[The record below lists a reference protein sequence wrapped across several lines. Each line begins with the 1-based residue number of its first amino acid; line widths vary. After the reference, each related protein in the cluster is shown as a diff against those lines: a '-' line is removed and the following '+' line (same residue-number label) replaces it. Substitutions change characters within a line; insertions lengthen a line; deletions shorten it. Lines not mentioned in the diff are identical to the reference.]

1 MKFEDLRIGMFEEV
15 GKTITEADIVNYA
28 GLSLDIN
35 PIHLNNEY
43 AKNSI
48 FKERIAHGM
57 LTSGLISAVLG
68 TKLPGEGS
76 IYLSQTL
83 KFISP
88 VKIGD
93 TITAKAEII
102 DINPEKKIITIKTT
116 CINQN
121 KNIVIDG
128 EAKVLKKYKIL
139 I

>member
-1 MKFEDLRIGMFEEV
+1 MKFEDFRIGMFEEV
-15 GKTITEADIVNYA
+15 GKTITEADVVNYA

-48 FKERIAHGM
+48 FKERIVHGM

-128 EAKVLKKYKIL
+128 EAKVLKK
-139 I
+139 

>member
-15 GKTITEADIVNYA
+15 GKTITEADVVNYA

-48 FKERIAHGM
+48 CKERIVHGM

-128 EAKVLKKYKIL
+128 EAKVLKK
-139 I
+139 

>member
-1 MKFEDLRIGMFEEV
+1 MKCEDLRIGMFEEV
-15 GKTITEADIVNYA
+15 GKTITEADVVNYA

-48 FKERIAHGM
+48 FKERIVHGM

-68 TKLPGEGS
+68 SKLPGEGS

-128 EAKVLKKYKIL
+128 EAKVLKK
-139 I
+139 

>member
-15 GKTITEADIVNYA
+15 GKTITEADVVNYA

-48 FKERIAHGM
+48 FKERIVHGM

-68 TKLPGEGS
+68 TKLRGEGS

-121 KNIVIDG
+121 KSIVIDG
-128 EAKVLKKYKIL
+128 EAKVLKK
-139 I
+139 

>member
-1 MKFEDLRIGMFEEV
+1 MEFKDLKIGMFEEV
-15 GKTITEADIVNYA
+15 GKTITEADVVNYA

-43 AKNSI
+43 AKKSI

-83 KFISP
+83 KFVAP

-93 TITAKAEII
+93 TVTAKAEII
-102 DINPEKKIITIKTT
+102 DINSEKRIVTLKTT
-116 CINQN
+116 CVNQDE
-121 KNIVIDG
+121 NIVVDG
-128 EAKVLKKYKIL
+128 EAKILKKF
-139 I
+139 

>member
-43 AKNSI
+43 AKYSI

-128 EAKVLKKYKIL
+128 EAKVLKK
-139 I
+139 

>member
-15 GKTITEADIVNYA
+15 GKTITEADVVNYA

-128 EAKVLKKYKIL
+128 EAKVLKK
-139 I
+139 

>member
-102 DINPEKKIITIKTT
+102 DINPEKKIMTIKTT

-128 EAKVLKKYKIL
+128 EAKVLKK
-139 I
+139 

>member
-48 FKERIAHGM
+48 FKERIVHGM

-68 TKLPGEGS
+68 TKLPGEWS

-128 EAKVLKKYKIL
+128 EAKVLKK
-139 I
+139 

>member
-1 MKFEDLRIGMFEEV
+1 MKFEDLRIGMFEEG

-128 EAKVLKKYKIL
+128 EAKVLKK
-139 I
+139 

>member
-1 MKFEDLRIGMFEEV
+1 MKFEDLKIGMFEEV
-15 GKTITEADIVNYA
+15 GKTITETDVVNYA

-83 KFISP
+83 KFVAP

-93 TITAKAEII
+93 TVTAKAEIT
-102 DINPEKKIITIKTT
+102 DINYEKRIITLKTT
-116 CINQN
+116 CMNQN
-121 KNIVIDG
+121 KNIVVDG
-128 EAKVLKKYKIL
+128 EAKILKKL
-139 I
+139 

>member
-15 GKTITEADIVNYA
+15 GKTITEADVVNYA

-48 FKERIAHGM
+48 FKERIVHGM

-102 DINPEKKIITIKTT
+102 DINPEKKIITIKTS

-121 KNIVIDG
+121 KSIVIDG
-128 EAKVLKKYKIL
+128 EAKVLKK
-139 I
+139 

>member
-15 GKTITEADIVNYA
+15 GKTITEADVVNYA

-48 FKERIAHGM
+48 FKERIVHGM

-121 KNIVIDG
+121 KSIVIDG
-128 EAKVLKKYKIL
+128 EAKVLKK
-139 I
+139 

>member
-1 MKFEDLRIGMFEEV
+1 MEFKDLKIGMFEEV
-15 GKTITEADIVNYA
+15 GKTITEADVVNYA

-43 AKNSI
+43 AKKSI

-83 KFISP
+83 KFVAP

-93 TITAKAEII
+93 TVTAKAEII
-102 DINPEKKIITIKTT
+102 DINSEKRIVTLKTT
-116 CINQN
+116 CVNQD
-121 KNIVIDG
+121 KNIVVDG
-128 EAKVLKKYKIL
+128 EAKILKKF
-139 I
+139 

>member
-43 AKNSI
+43 AKDSI

-128 EAKVLKKYKIL
+128 EAKVLKK
-139 I
+139 

>member
-128 EAKVLKKYKIL
+128 EAKVLKK
-139 I
+139 

>member
-1 MKFEDLRIGMFEEV
+1 
-15 GKTITEADIVNYA
+15 
-28 GLSLDIN
+28 
-35 PIHLNNEY
+35 
-43 AKNSI
+43 
-48 FKERIAHGM
+48 M

-128 EAKVLKKYKIL
+128 EAKVLKK
-139 I
+139 

>member
-121 KNIVIDG
+121 KNILIDG
-128 EAKVLKKYKIL
+128 EAKVLKK
-139 I
+139 

>member
-15 GKTITEADIVNYA
+15 GKTITEADVVNYA

-48 FKERIAHGM
+48 FKERIVHGM

-102 DINPEKKIITIKTT
+102 DINPEKKIITVKTT

-121 KNIVIDG
+121 KSIVIDG
-128 EAKVLKKYKIL
+128 EAKVLKK
-139 I
+139 

>member
-1 MKFEDLRIGMFEEV
+1 MKFAGLRIGMFEEV
-15 GKTITEADIVNYA
+15 GKTITEADVVNYA

-48 FKERIAHGM
+48 FKERIVHGM

-128 EAKVLKKYKIL
+128 EAKVLKK
-139 I
+139 

>member
-1 MKFEDLRIGMFEEV
+1 MEFKDLKIGMFEEV
-15 GKTITEADIVNYA
+15 GKTITEADVVNYA

-83 KFISP
+83 KFVAP

-93 TITAKAEII
+93 TVTAKAEII
-102 DINPEKKIITIKTT
+102 DINSEKRIITLKTT
-116 CINQN
+116 CVNQD
-121 KNIVIDG
+121 KNIVVDG
-128 EAKVLKKYKIL
+128 EAKILKKF
-139 I
+139 

>member
-15 GKTITEADIVNYA
+15 GKTITEADVVNYA

-48 FKERIAHGM
+48 FKERIVHGM

-102 DINPEKKIITIKTT
+102 DINPEKKLLL
-116 CINQN
+116 
-121 KNIVIDG
+121 
-128 EAKVLKKYKIL
+128 LKL
-139 I
+139 LV

>member
-15 GKTITEADIVNYA
+15 GKTITEADVVNYA

-48 FKERIAHGM
+48 FKERIVHGM

-121 KNIVIDG
+121 KSIVIDG
-128 EAKVLKKYKIL
+128 EAKILKK
-139 I
+139 

>member
-15 GKTITEADIVNYA
+15 GKTITEADVVNYA

-48 FKERIAHGM
+48 FKERIVHGM

-116 CINQN
+116 GINQN

-128 EAKVLKKYKIL
+128 EAKVLKK
-139 I
+139 

>member
-88 VKIGD
+88 VKMGD

-128 EAKVLKKYKIL
+128 EAKVLKK
-139 I
+139 

>member
-1 MKFEDLRIGMFEEV
+1 MKFEDLKIGMFEEV
-15 GKTITEADIVNYA
+15 GKTITEADVVNYA

-83 KFISP
+83 KFVAP

-93 TITAKAEII
+93 TVTAKAEII
-102 DINPEKKIITIKTT
+102 DINSEKRIITLKTT
-116 CINQN
+116 CINQD
-121 KNIVIDG
+121 KNIVVDG
-128 EAKVLKKYKIL
+128 EAKILKKF
-139 I
+139 

>member
-1 MKFEDLRIGMFEEV
+1 MKFEDLKIGMFEEV
-15 GKTITEADIVNYA
+15 GKTITETDVVNYA

-83 KFISP
+83 KFVPP

-93 TITAKAEII
+93 TVTAKAEIT
-102 DINPEKKIITIKTT
+102 DINYEKRIITLKTT
-116 CINQN
+116 CMNQN
-121 KNIVIDG
+121 KNIVVDG
-128 EAKVLKKYKIL
+128 EAKILKKL
-139 I
+139 

>member
-15 GKTITEADIVNYA
+15 GKTITEADVVNYA

-48 FKERIAHGM
+48 FKERIVHGM

-121 KNIVIDG
+121 KNIVI
-128 EAKVLKKYKIL
+128 
-139 I
+139 

>member
-15 GKTITEADIVNYA
+15 GKTITEADVVNYA

-48 FKERIAHGM
+48 FKERIVHGM

-128 EAKVLKKYKIL
+128 EAKVLKK
-139 I
+139 

>member
-48 FKERIAHGM
+48 FKERIVHGM

-128 EAKVLKKYKIL
+128 EAKVLKK
-139 I
+139 

>member
-15 GKTITEADIVNYA
+15 GKTITEADVVNYA

-48 FKERIAHGM
+48 FKERIVHGM

-68 TKLPGEGS
+68 TKVPGEGS

-128 EAKVLKKYKIL
+128 EAKVLKK
-139 I
+139 

>member
-35 PIHLNNEY
+35 PIHLNN
-43 AKNSI
+43 AKDSI

-128 EAKVLKKYKIL
+128 EAKVLKK
-139 I
+139 

>member
-1 MKFEDLRIGMFEEV
+1 MFEEV

-128 EAKVLKKYKIL
+128 EAKVLKK
-139 I
+139 

>member
-15 GKTITEADIVNYA
+15 GKTITEADVVNYA

-48 FKERIAHGM
+48 FKEKIVHGM

-128 EAKVLKKYKIL
+128 EAKVLKK
-139 I
+139 

>member
-15 GKTITEADIVNYA
+15 VKTITEADIVNYA

-43 AKNSI
+43 AKDSI

-128 EAKVLKKYKIL
+128 EAKVLKK
-139 I
+139 

>member
-1 MKFEDLRIGMFEEV
+1 MKFEDLKIGMFEEV
-15 GKTITEADIVNYA
+15 GKTITEADVVNYA

-48 FKERIAHGM
+48 FKERIVHGM

-76 IYLSQTL
+76 IYLSQSL

-88 VKIGD
+88 VKMGD

-102 DINPEKKIITIKTT
+102 DINPEKKIITLRTT
-116 CINQN
+116 CTNQD
-121 KNIVIDG
+121 KSIVVDG
-128 EAKVLKKYKIL
+128 EAKILKK
-139 I
+139 

>member
-48 FKERIAHGM
+48 FKERIVHGM

-128 EAKVLKKYKIL
+128 EAKVFKK
-139 I
+139 